1 MTKLGVYLILINAL
15 ACLLMHIDKKKARQ
29 HRFRIPKNVLLGVG
43 LLGGAFGAVCGM
55 VLFHHK
61 TRKPAFS
68 VGLPL
73 MLFLQL
79 AGYLFWF
86 T

>member
-1 MTKLGVYLILINAL
+1 MTKLELYLILINAL

-29 HRFRIPKNVLLGVG
+29 HRFRIPESVLLSVG
-43 LLGGAFGAVCGM
+43 LLGGALGGICGM

-73 MLFLQL
+73 MFFLQL
-79 AGYLFWF
+79 AGFLIWF

>member
-1 MTKLGVYLILINAL
+1 MTKLGLYLILINAL
-15 ACLLMHIDKKKARQ
+15 ACLLMHIDKKKAQ
-29 HRFRIPKNVLLGVG
+29 QNRFRIPEKVLLGIG
-43 LLGGAFGAVCGM
+43 LAGGALGGICGM
-55 VLFHHK
+55 VWFHHK

-73 MLFLQL
+73 MLFLHL
-79 AGYLFWF
+79 AALLFWF

>member
-1 MTKLGVYLILINAL
+1 MTKLELYLILINAL

-29 HRFRIPKNVLLGVG
+29 HRFRIPESVLLSVG
-43 LLGGAFGAVCGM
+43 LLGGALGGICGM

-73 MLFLQL
+73 IFFLQL
-79 AGYLFWF
+79 AGFLIWF

>member
-1 MTKLGVYLILINAL
+1 MTKLELYLILINAL

-29 HRFRIPKNVLLGVG
+29 HRFRIPESVLLSVS
-43 LLGGAFGAVCGM
+43 LLGGALGGICGM

-73 MLFLQL
+73 MFFLQL
-79 AGYLFWF
+79 AGFLIWF